1 MLSEIN
7 SFEYAIYKIN
17 SKFEKIDNSTN
28 ENTMNGLNWIFP
40 NILKKFEIE
49 IKKMAFNTSVYVLV
63 DI

>member
-40 NILKKFEIE
+40 NILKKFEIR

>member
-40 NILKKFEIE
+40 NILKKIEFEI
-49 IKKMAFNTSVYVLV
+49 KTMAFNTSVHVLV